1 MKPAS
6 TSSRPKY
13 ITKQGKQGN
22 SRLKALVVILSIALG
37 ISLAIP
43 IVVTYIEIGSIDLN
57 QTVNA
62 IKSGGNSANQGIGQ
76 RSDGGNSANQGIGQ

>member
-1 MKPAS
+1 M
-6 TSSRPKY
+6 
-13 ITKQGKQGN
+13 
-22 SRLKALVVILSIALG
+22 ILSIVFHSLGLRNWRIVLG